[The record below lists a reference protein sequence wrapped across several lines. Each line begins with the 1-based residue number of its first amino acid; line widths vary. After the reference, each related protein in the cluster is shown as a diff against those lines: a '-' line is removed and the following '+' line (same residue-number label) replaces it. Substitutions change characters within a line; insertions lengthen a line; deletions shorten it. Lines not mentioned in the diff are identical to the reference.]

1 MSGNLPATGRLCARG
16 AAPAAVG
23 GAPAAAGQSLTAPEL
38 VPTSLEAAR
47 SLRHSSAETLWGGDS
62 VRLLMGLTSSS
73 IALLIALADAMECP
87 SSADWRPPPTSGTA
101 SPTNTRLRFDSCCE
115 ASGDSVF
122 VLSGLF
128 NVSLPLCTSS
138 KESPFNHGE
147 RSQIGLPPSLGMPES
162 DDKASERAKE
172 QRPPGVAHD
181 ARHVEVLP
189 PSVAAV
195 VAVVVQAEED
205 EARDEPRP
213 LAGTMTPLTS
223 GSSMVLALSSVNI
236 EASSSFRAAAGA
248 AFGAGGAPPSA
259 EGAAEGRNTQ
269 LAWLR
274 TMSTLDASDSGS
286 SMVLALSSV
295 NIEASSSFRAAACA
309 CAEGGG
315 APPSAGGAAEGRNT
329 QLACL
334 KTMSTLDACDSSKC
348 TSSPRPVAG
357 GESTPGVQECIPRA

>member
-16 AAPAAVG
+16 AAPTAVG
-23 GAPAAAGQSLTAPEL
+23 GAPAAAGRSLTAPEL

-73 IALLIALADAMECP
+73 IALLIALTDAMECP
-87 SSADWRPPPTSGTA
+87 SSADWRPLSTSGTA
-101 SPTNTRLRFDSCCE
+101 SPTNTRLRFDSCCK
-115 ASGDSVF
+115 ASGDRVF

-128 NVSLPLCTSS
+128 DVSLPFCTSS

-162 DDKASERAKE
+162 DDKASERARE
-172 QRPPGVAHD
+172 QRPPGREPATLEPGVAHD

-189 PSVAAV
+189 PSAAAV

-223 GSSMVLALSSVNI
+223 GSSMVLALSSVNM
-236 EASSSFRAAAGA
+236 EDSNSFRAAAGA
-248 AFGAGGAPPSA
+248 CAEGGGASRSA
-259 EGAAEGRNTQ
+259 EGAADGRNTQ

-274 TMSTLDASDSGS
+274 TMSTLDASDSS
-286 SMVLALSSV
+286 
-295 NIEASSSFRAAACA
+295 R
-309 CAEGGG
+309 
-315 APPSAGGAAEGRNT
+315 
-329 QLACL
+329 
-334 KTMSTLDACDSSKC
+334 C

-357 GESTPGVQECIPRA
+357 GESTPGVQECIPRAQGGSDRTESPSSLNGGCEHRRDVKSVGLGAGAATVGGGATAARAEP